1 MNLKKIRKAN
11 RMIENLNIKY
21 EDIKEINENGI
32 NISHEHKLWEKI
44 IFYPF
49 IIIEMI
55 IGFVFPI
62 LLYYTALTLP
72 FAIVSVV
79 SEQYLK
85 SVPLINEIAPIT
97 GIIASVVFLFL
108 AWIFRKKMVKI
119 EREIEIRDELKC
131 SISEGISSLN
141 NLIET
146 PNEKLYRKFEFID
159 INNSNEE
166 KIAINI
172 PKGYKEHKISSENE
186 NIQLLNDICL
196 TDEASESELID
207 MIKVVGEYH
216 YNARVDQEIKRKNE
230 FVKHKT
236 KMQYVSNDR
245 NEQTYL
251 KRTIE
256 TINGD
261 NEQWQQ
267 ELEENLSK
275 EKIKL

>member
-1 MNLKKIRKAN
+1 
-11 RMIENLNIKY
+11 MIENLNIKY
-21 EDIKEINENGI
+21 EDIKEISEKGI
-32 NISHEHKLWEKI
+32 DSCYEHKLWEKV

-49 IIIEMI
+49 IIIEMM
-55 IGFVFPI
+55 IGFIFSI

-72 FAIVSVV
+72 FAIVSIV

-97 GIIASVVFLFL
+97 GIIASVLFLFL
-108 AWIFRKKMVKI
+108 AWVFREKMKEI
-119 EREIEIRDELKC
+119 DREIEIYDEFNR
-131 SISEGISSLN
+131 SVSEEISSLN
-141 NLIET
+141 NLIES

-166 KIAINI
+166 KIAINV
-172 PKGYKEHKISSENE
+172 PNGYKEHKISSENE
-186 NIQLLNDICL
+186 NVQLLDDICL

-216 YNARVDQEIKRKNE
+216 YNTRVNQETKRKNE
-230 FVKHKT
+230 FVKHKI
-236 KMQYVSNDR
+236 KMQYVSNDE

-251 KRTIE
+251 KKTIE
-256 TINGD
+256 AINRN

>member
-1 MNLKKIRKAN
+1 
-11 RMIENLNIKY
+11 MIENLNFKY
-21 EDIKEINENGI
+21 EDIKEISEKGI
-32 NISHEHKLWEKI
+32 DSCYEHKLWEKV

-49 IIIEMI
+49 IIVRMMNFHSFLMLIAMYSLLS
-55 IGFVFPI
+55 FVFP
-62 LLYYTALTLP
+62 
-72 FAIVSVV
+72 FAAISVIGG
-79 SEQYLK
+79 EYLEGK
-85 SVPLINEIAPIT
+85 PLMN
-97 GIIASVVFLFL
+97 IIALIICVVLSVVFLLLSLLFT
-108 AWIFRKKMVKI
+108 RKVSKI
-119 EREIEIRDELKC
+119 EREIEIHDELKC

-186 NIQLLNDICL
+186 NIQLLNDICS
-196 TDEASESELID
+196 TDKASESELID